1 MKPIT
6 HVASLVS
13 LFVLAIGTGGAFV
26 AAAPP
31 VPPVPP
37 LPVVHD
43 GFGGIWVLNRD
54 RGDAPGSPNA
64 PNVGDDGSGRG
75 GGNRGAGGGGG
86 RRRGGGGGGGGRG
99 SYGGGGRGRED
110 GAGHEE
116 QLGRREAIIDYMR
129 AATEASRQL
138 TIVVHEDAVSITDAE
153 GRVQSLKTDNK
164 KIEERAE
171 NGLVKLSRKARWEGD
186 VLVYETDVESGPTV
200 VRRYE
205 LSPGGTQL
213 QVSTAIN
220 GFRGG
225 NPTKLVRMYDRPV
238 EPR

>member
-1 MKPIT
+1 MKPIRQA
-6 HVASLVS
+6 ASLA
-13 LFVLAIGTGGAFV
+13 VLTLVTGGAFL

-31 VPPVPP
+31 V
-37 LPVVHD
+37 HE

-54 RGDAPGSPNA
+54 RGDAPGT
-64 PNVGDDGSGRG
+64 PNVPDARGEEGGRYG
-75 GGNRGAGGGGG
+75 GGY
-86 RRRGGGGGGGGRG
+86 GGGGGRG
-99 SYGGGGRGRED
+99 GGRGGGGRGGGRG
-110 GAGHEE
+110 GADAGGQE
-116 QLGRREAIIDYMR
+116 QDLGRREAIMNYMR
-129 AATEASRQL
+129 TAMEASKQL
-138 TIVVHEDAVSITDAE
+138 TMVVHEDGVSITDAE

-186 VLVYETDVESGPTV
+186 TLVSEIDIDSGPAV

-213 QVSTAIN
+213 EVSTTIN

-225 NPTKLVRMYDRPV
+225 NPTKLLRIYDRPV

>member
-1 MKPIT
+1 MKQIQQGG
-6 HVASLVS
+6 S
-13 LFVLAIGTGGAFV
+13 LAILTVVNIVTIVTGGAFL

-31 VPPVPP
+31 V
-37 LPVVHD
+37 HE

-54 RGDAPGSPNA
+54 RGDAPGT
-64 PNVGDDGSGRG
+64 PNVPDARGDGSGR
-75 GGNRGAGGGGG
+75 R
-86 RRRGGGGGGGGRG
+86 GGGRG
-99 SYGGGGRGRED
+99 GRGRFGGRGGAEGSGQEED
-110 GAGHEE
+110 
-116 QLGRREAIIDYMR
+116 LGRREAIMNYMR
-129 AATEASRQL
+129 TAMEASRQL
-138 TIVVHEDAVSITDAE
+138 TIVVHEDAVNITDAE

-164 KIEERAE
+164 KIDERAE
-171 NGLVKLSRKARWEGD
+171 NGLVKLSHKARWEGD
-186 VLVYETDVESGPTV
+186 VLIYEIDIDSGPTV

-225 NPTKLVRMYDRPV
+225 NPTKLLRMYDRPV

>member
-1 MKPIT
+1 MKQIQQA
-6 HVASLVS
+6 ASLAI
-13 LFVLAIGTGGAFV
+13 LALITGGAFL

-31 VPPVPP
+31 V
-37 LPVVHD
+37 HE

-54 RGDAPGSPNA
+54 RGDAPGTPHVPDA
-64 PNVGDDGSGRG
+64 RGEGSGRRG
-75 GGNRGAGGGGG
+75 GG
-86 RRRGGGGGGGGRG
+86 RGGGGGGGGRG
-99 SYGGGGRGRED
+99 GGGHPGGRG
-110 GAGHEE
+110 GADTGGQE
-116 QLGRREAIIDYMR
+116 QDLGRREAIMNYIRTAM
-129 AATEASRQL
+129 EASRQL

-171 NGLVKLSRKARWEGD
+171 NGLVKLSHKARWEGD
-186 VLVYETDVESGPTV
+186 VLVSEIDIGSGPTV

-213 QVSTAIN
+213 QVSTTIN

-225 NPTKLVRMYDRPV
+225 NPTKLLRVYDRPI

>member
-1 MKPIT
+1 MKPLQQ
-6 HVASLVS
+6 VASL
-13 LFVLAIGTGGAFV
+13 AILTIVTGGAFV

-31 VPPVPP
+31 V
-37 LPVVHD
+37 HE

-54 RGDAPGSPNA
+54 RGDAPGT
-64 PNVGDDGSGRG
+64 PNVPDARGEGSGRH
-75 GGNRGAGGGGG
+75 
-86 RRRGGGGGGGGRG
+86 GGGGGGGGG
-99 SYGGGGRGRED
+99 QGGRGRFGGRGGAQGSGQEED
-110 GAGHEE
+110 
-116 QLGRREAIIDYMR
+116 LGRREAIMNYMR
-129 AATEASRQL
+129 TAMEASKQL
-138 TIVVHEDAVSITDAE
+138 TIVVHEDAVNITDAE

-171 NGLVKLSRKARWEGD
+171 NGLVKLSHKARWEGD
-186 VLVYETDVESGPTV
+186 VLIYEIDIESGPTV

-225 NPTKLVRMYDRPV
+225 NPTKLLRMYDRPV

>member
-1 MKPIT
+1 MKQIQQA
-6 HVASLVS
+6 ASLAI
-13 LFVLAIGTGGAFV
+13 LALITGGAFL

-31 VPPVPP
+31 V
-37 LPVVHD
+37 HE

-54 RGDAPGSPNA
+54 RGDAPGT
-64 PNVGDDGSGRG
+64 PNVPDARGEGSGRRG
-75 GGNRGAGGGGG
+75 GG
-86 RRRGGGGGGGGRG
+86 RGGGGGGGGRG
-99 SYGGGGRGRED
+99 GGGHPGGRG
-110 GAGHEE
+110 GADTGGQE
-116 QLGRREAIIDYMR
+116 QDLGRREAIMNYMR
-129 AATEASRQL
+129 TAMEASRQL

-171 NGLVKLSRKARWEGD
+171 NGLVKLSHKARWEGD
-186 VLVYETDVESGPTV
+186 VLVSEIDIESGPTV

-213 QVSTAIN
+213 QVSTTIN

-225 NPTKLVRMYDRPV
+225 NPTKLLRVYDRPI

>member
-1 MKPIT
+1 MTQIDTMKQLRF
-6 HVASLVS
+6 ASLAILTIVTGG
-13 LFVLAIGTGGAFV
+13 LFVAVAA

-31 VPPVPP
+31 V
-37 LPVVHD
+37 HE

-54 RGDAPGSPNA
+54 RGDAPGT
-64 PNVGDDGSGRG
+64 PNVPDASGEGSG
-75 GGNRGAGGGGG
+75 
-86 RRRGGGGGGGGRG
+86 RRGGGGGGGR
-99 SYGGGGRGRED
+99 GGGGRGGGGRSGGGRGGFGGGGGANGGGQQED
-110 GAGHEE
+110 
-116 QLGRREAIIDYMR
+116 LGRREAIMNYAR
-129 AATEASRQL
+129 TATEASKQL

-153 GRVQSLKTDNK
+153 GRVQTLKTDNK

-186 VLVYETDVESGPTV
+186 ILIYETDIEGGPTV
-200 VRRYE
+200 VHRYE
-205 LSPGGTQL
+205 LSPGGTEL

-225 NPTKLVRMYDRPV
+225 PPTKLLRMYDRPV

>member
-1 MKPIT
+1 MKQIQQA
-6 HVASLVS
+6 ASLA
-13 LFVLAIGTGGAFV
+13 VLTLITGGAFL

-31 VPPVPP
+31 V
-37 LPVVHD
+37 HE

-54 RGDAPGSPNA
+54 RGDAPGT
-64 PNVGDDGSGRG
+64 PNVPDARGEGSGRLG
-75 GGNRGAGGGGG
+75 GGHGGGAGGGG
-86 RRRGGGGGGGGRG
+86 RGGGGHPGGRG
-99 SYGGGGRGRED
+99 GADTGGQ
-110 GAGHEE
+110 E
-116 QLGRREAIIDYMR
+116 QDLGRREAIMNYMR
-129 AATEASRQL
+129 TAMEASRQL
-138 TIVVHEDAVSITDAE
+138 TIVVHEDAVNITDAE

-171 NGLVKLSRKARWEGD
+171 NGLVKLSHKARWEGD
-186 VLVYETDVESGPTV
+186 VLMSEIDIESGPTV

-225 NPTKLVRMYDRPV
+225 NPTKLLRVYDRPV